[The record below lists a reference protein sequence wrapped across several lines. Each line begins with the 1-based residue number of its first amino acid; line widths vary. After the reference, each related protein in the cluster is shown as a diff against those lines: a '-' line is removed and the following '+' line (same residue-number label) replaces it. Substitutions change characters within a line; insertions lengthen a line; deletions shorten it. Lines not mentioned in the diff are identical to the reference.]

1 MTPAASSPL
10 PLGEG
15 PGIRL
20 PRLPHRGRR
29 PEDTAEGC
37 RSLAAASMAQAVLA
51 PIANGRNRYEHSAAT
66 WTKRADLLARIE
78 AGHAERVAAPAGA
91 AAQ

>member
-1 MTPAASSPL
+1 MTPRASSPSAV
-10 PLGEG
+10 GEG

-37 RSLAAASMAQAVLA
+37 RGLAAASMAQAVLA
-51 PIANGRNRYEHSAAT
+51 PIVNGRNRYEHSAAT
-66 WTKRADLLARIE
+66 WTKRADLLAQIE
-78 AGHAERVAAPAGA
+78 AGHAQRIAAPAGA
-91 AAQ
+91 SAL